1 MEYGALAVAGQRNRR
16 SMEELR
22 RISPADGVIAGMGT
36 VNAALFSEERAGVVV
51 ARRKHPGLRGRLDLP
66 AYLRMEHVMV
76 SSRRRGPAPEDLGL
90 GQLGHHRRVRL
101 RCRNYGAA
109 FRIVQETDF
118 LLTMPARYAGLL
130 NERAG
135 HRLLKLP
142 FAMPT
147 LDLYLYWHEAAHD
160 DPANRWLRAQ
170 LLEVLGKSAS
180 VSKTAR

>member
-1 MEYGALAVAGQRNRR
+1 
-16 SMEELR
+16 
-22 RISPADGVIAGMGT
+22 
-36 VNAALFSEERAGVVV
+36 
-51 ARRKHPGLRGRLDLP
+51 
-66 AYLRMEHVMV
+66 MV

-118 LLTMPARYAGLL
+118 VLTMPARYAGLL
-130 NERAG
+130 NERTG

-160 DPANRWLRAQ
+160 DPANRWLRGQ
-170 LLEVLGKSAS
+170 LLEVLGKSAF
-180 VSKTAR
+180 VSKTAK